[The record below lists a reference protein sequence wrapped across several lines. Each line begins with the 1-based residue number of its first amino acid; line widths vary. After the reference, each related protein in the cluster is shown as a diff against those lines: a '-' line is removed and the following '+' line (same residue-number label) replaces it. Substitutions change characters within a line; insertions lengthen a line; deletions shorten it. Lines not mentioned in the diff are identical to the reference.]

1 MGKIRTRELVT
12 MALLT
17 ALMFV
22 GQVGMSFLPNIEV
35 VSLLVIVYTQVY
47 KKKVFF
53 IIYAFAIL
61 EGLAWGFG
69 VWWFGY
75 L

>member
-47 KKKVFF
+47 
-53 IIYAFAIL
+53 
-61 EGLAWGFG
+61 
-69 VWWFGY
+69 
-75 L
+75 